1 MQMIPL
7 RFTTRMRLAGLVLF
21 GATLMTVPSIAG
33 DMPMFEILIKD
44 HKFEPAE
51 VVIPANTKV
60 KLLVKNLDPT
70 PEEFES
76 FDFNREKII
85 AGGGQAVIFVGPLE
99 PGRYNFFGEFNM
111 ETAQGTLVVE

>member
-1 MQMIPL
+1 MQIMPV
-7 RFTTRMRLAGLVLF
+7 RFTTRMRLAGLALF
-21 GATLMTVPSIAG
+21 CVSLMTALPAAAET
-33 DMPMFEILIKD
+33 PMFEILIKD

-85 AGGGQAVIFVGPLE
+85 PGGGQAVIFVGPLE

-111 ETAQGTLVVE
+111 ETAQGYLVVE